1 MDGDFKGVIG
11 RYHFDSEPWW
21 PPDVM
26 PPADAPNV
34 LVVVLDDVGFAQLG
48 CFGSDLETPVFD
60 GLAEQGV
67 RFTNFHTTSLCSPTR
82 ACLLTGRNHHNV
94 GFGRITE
101 LATGFPGYN
110 GRFPP
115 STRFLPEILRD
126 AGWATYAVGK
136 WHLTPEEEAHE
147 AGSRATWPLGRG
159 FERFYGFFG
168 GETHQFAP
176 ALVCDN
182 HQIDPPKSWQE
193 GYHLTEDLID
203 QAQGMVRNL
212 RAVDADKPFF
222 MYLCFGACHA
232 PHQSPPDWVARFRGR
247 FDEGWDAWRD
257 ATFARQ
263 LASGVIPEGT
273 RLSERPDWV
282 KAWTDLSDD
291 ERRLYAR
298 YMECFASFLAHTDHH
313 FGRFVDFLAESG
325 ELDNTVIVVLSD
337 NGASS
342 EGGPVGSTN
351 DNRVWNFVP
360 HTVEDAL
367 ARIDDLGGPRCHNN
381 YPWGWT
387 VAGNT
392 PFRRWKREVHEGGVA
407 DPLIVHWP
415 RGMAARGELRRQ
427 YTHAVDIM
435 PTLLD
440 LVGVEAPG
448 DVNGVSFS
456 AALDDAAAPE
466 HRDTQYFEMFGC
478 RAVYH
483 DGWKAVV
490 YHPIQFDQP
499 GLDKVPW
506 ELYHV
511 ATDPAETE
519 DLAEREP
526 ERVAQMDE
534 LWWQEAERNNV
545 LPLDNRPL
553 SDFVVPHPPIRYDRQ
568 RYRYPQG
575 AAPVPEAVAVNVRNR
590 DHTVTADVIV
600 PDGGTEGVIISQ
612 GSLLGGWVLYVIDGH
627 LTYEHNLL
635 NLERH
640 RVQARTPLLPGRH
653 IVAFHYE
660 KTAEHQGRGVLL
672 VDGEEVGS
680 GEISR
685 FTPNRFAL
693 AGAGLSVGRDGSGLA
708 VSDDYVAPFPFTG
721 TIIGDVIVDVSGDR
735 YVDPEGEAEV
745 AVTTQ

>member
-1 MDGDFKGVIG
+1 MDGDFGGVIG

-26 PPADAPNV
+26 PPASAPNV

-110 GRFPP
+110 GRFPA

-147 AGSRATWPLGRG
+147 AGSRGTWPLGRG

-203 QAQGMVRNL
+203 QAQTMVRNL

-232 PHQSPPDWVARFRGR
+232 PHQSPPEWVARFRGR
-247 FDEGWDAWRD
+247 FDEGWDEWRD

-282 KAWTDLSDD
+282 KAWADLSDD

-367 ARIDDLGGPRCHNN
+367 TRIDDLGGPRCHNN

-415 RGMAARGELRRQ
+415 RGIAGRGELRRQ

-435 PTLLD
+435 PTLLE
-440 LVGVEAPG
+440 LLGVEAPS
-448 DVNGVSFS
+448 DVNGVSF
-456 AALDDAAAPE
+456 APALNDAAAPE

-478 RAVYH
+478 RAIYH

-526 ERVAQMDE
+526 ERLAQMDE
-534 LWWQEAERNNV
+534 LWWREAERNNV

-553 SDFVVPHPPIRYDRQ
+553 SAFVVPHPPVRYDRQ

-590 DHTVTADVIV
+590 DHVVTADVIV

-612 GSLLGGWVLYVIDGH
+612 GSLLGGWVLYVIDGN

-640 RVQARTPLLPGRH
+640 RVQARTPLVPGRH
-653 IVAFHYE
+653 TIAFHYQ
-660 KTAEHQGRGVLL
+660 KTAEHQGRGSLL

-680 GEISR
+680 GHIAR

-693 AGAGLSVGRDGSGLA
+693 AGAGLSVGRDASGLA

-721 TIIGDVIVDVSGDR
+721 TIVGDVTVDVSGDR